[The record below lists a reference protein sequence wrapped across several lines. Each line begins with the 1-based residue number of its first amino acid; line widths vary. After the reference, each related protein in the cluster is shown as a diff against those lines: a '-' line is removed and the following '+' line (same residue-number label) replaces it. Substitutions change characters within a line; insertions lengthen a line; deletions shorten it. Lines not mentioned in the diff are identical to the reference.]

1 MLETLYC
8 IILIALYILVN
19 VIKKKMLNK
28 LDNKGIATINICLD
42 VAIFL
47 GFLLGIALILGFD
60 FSKFKVGFKDFIEF
74 QGSSLIWSII
84 VVIIASTLLGI
95 TKTLLFKKYKK
106 NILEVKRQNTISKV
120 LMSLIRYA
128 AYIICVIVILG
139 IWKVNVMPALAGLGI
154 VGLVVGLGAQ
164 KLISDFVAGL
174 FIVFEHHFD
183 VGDTIIVGDFKGEV
197 IDIGLKT
204 TKIRDWRGRVKII
217 ANGDLTDIIN
227 DSLYNTVFDISVS
240 IGYGEDIAKVRE
252 IIDKGLADKFKG
264 RPELVD
270 LPHTIGVGNLGDSGI
285 EIVVVGTTKPE
296 SHYQISR
303 DVRQEIK
310 AICDSNN
317 IEIPFPQI
325 VVHGVRQDD

>member
-8 IILIALYILVN
+8 IILIISYIVVN
-19 VIKKKMLNK
+19 TTKKKILDK
-28 LDNKGIATINICLD
+28 LENKGIATINICLD
-42 VAIFL
+42 IVIFL
-47 GFLLGIALILGFD
+47 SFLLGIALILGFD
-60 FSKFKVGFKDFIEF
+60 FSQFKVGFKDFIEF
-74 QGSSLIWSII
+74 QGSSLIRSII
-84 VVIIASTLLGI
+84 VLIIASTFLGI

-106 NILEVKRQNTISKV
+106 NILDVKRQNTISKV

-128 AYIICVIVILG
+128 TYIICIIVILG

-204 TKIRDWRGRVKII
+204 TKIKDWRGRVKII
-217 ANGDLTDIIN
+217 ANGELSDIIN

-240 IGYGEDIAKVRE
+240 ISYGENIAKVRE

-270 LPHTIGVGNLGDSGI
+270 LPHTIGVGSLGDSGI

-317 IEIPFPQI
+317 IEIPFPQL

>member
-8 IILIALYILVN
+8 IILIISYIVVN
-19 VIKKKMLNK
+19 TIKKKILDK
-28 LDNKGIATINICLD
+28 LENKGIATINICLD
-42 VAIFL
+42 IVIFL
-47 GFLLGIALILGFD
+47 SFLLGIALILGFD
-60 FSKFKVGFKDFIEF
+60 FSQFKVGFKDFIEF
-74 QGSSLIWSII
+74 QGSSLIRSII
-84 VVIIASTLLGI
+84 VLIIASTFLGI

-106 NILEVKRQNTISKV
+106 NILDVKRQNTISKV

-128 AYIICVIVILG
+128 TYIICIIVILG

-204 TKIRDWRGRVKII
+204 TQIKDWRGRVKII
-217 ANGDLTDIIN
+217 ANGELSDIIN

-240 IGYGEDIAKVRE
+240 ISYGENIAKVRE

-270 LPHTIGVGNLGDSGI
+270 LPHTIGVGSLGDSGI

-317 IEIPFPQI
+317 IEIPFPQL